1 MKVKAKEIS
10 DERKLAV
17 VNEVQDILRDV
28 CPESPYI
35 IVYVAQGGGKNIL
48 ARNPKG
54 GLVDV
59 IEGMKS
65 CVLDVAM
72 GIAADTNLMID
83 RVKKQADLLGCDH
96 SMVHTMEPE
105 RIAAT
110 MLVDAANEIVNGWEA
125 EDE

>member
-10 DERKLAV
+10 DRRKLEV
-17 VNEVQDILRDV
+17 VNEVQDILREA

-54 GLVDV
+54 GLAEVL
-59 IEGMKS
+59 EGMRA
-65 CVLDVAM
+65 CILDVAM

-83 RVKKQADLLGCDH
+83 RVKKQAALFGRDDPRVQ
-96 SMVHTMEPE
+96 MMEPE
-105 RIAAT
+105 QIAAIFLT
-110 MLVDAANEIVNGWEA
+110 DAANEILDRWEA